1 MFWLSNRLLKQLPIL
16 VCPTR
21 RLLHPP
27 ALSLPGQPLCT
38 RTRLVPGK
46 AAVNYRFIR
55 GGWDDPNCAR
65 RTSTFLSYAFR
76 EQEDGQTSLPILLR
90 PRVARA
96 QKTIRLHPLL
106 CSGSTRAP
114 RVSFR
119 HPSSCGM
126 REQADRRQV
135 VTC

>member
-1 MFWLSNRLLKQLPIL
+1 MFWLSNRLLKQLPVLIR
-16 VCPTR
+16 PTR
-21 RLLHPP
+21 RLLHPL
-27 ALSLPGQPLCT
+27 ALSLPRQPLCP

-46 AAVNYRFIR
+46 AAANYRFIR

-65 RTSTFLSYAFR
+65 RTSTFLSCAFP
-76 EQEDGQTSLPILLR
+76 EQEDGQATLPILLR

-106 CSGSTRAP
+106 CSESTGAP
-114 RVSFR
+114 RVSSR
-119 HPSSCGM
+119 RPSSCRV
-126 REQADRRQV
+126 REQTDRRQV

>member
-16 VCPTR
+16 IRPTR
-21 RLLHPP
+21 RLLHPS
-27 ALSLPGQPLCT
+27 ALSLPGQPLCP
-38 RTRLVPGK
+38 RTHLVPGK

-65 RTSTFLSYAFR
+65 RTSTFLSCAFR
-76 EQEDGQTSLPILLR
+76 EQKDGQASLPILLR

-106 CSGSTRAP
+106 CSGRTRAQ

-119 HPSSCGM
+119 YPLSCAM
-126 REQADRRQV
+126 REQTDRRQV